1 MTNLKHSHLYNSYE
15 SFIEAKSQISWN
27 YGFTPTFMP
36 DFLYDF
42 QSYLVDWAVR
52 TGRGGLYCDCG
63 LGKTPMQLVWAEN
76 VVRHTNK
83 PVLILTPLA
92 VSFQTVQEAA
102 KFDIDAQRS
111 HDGKPCRNITVTNY
125 EQLHRF
131 DWRDYGGC
139 VCDESSILKNFDAK
153 RKDEIT
159 QFMRKLPYRL
169 LATAT
174 AAPNDFTELG
184 TSSEALGGLG
194 YTDMLT
200 KFFKNDQN
208 VIKPMTYR
216 NKGQNFMNHEDGAKW
231 RLKGHAE
238 IPFWRWVASWS
249 RAMRKPSDFGFNDDE
264 FTLPPL
270 NQQEHLVRAN
280 KLAEGML
287 FEMPAFGL
295 REQREESRRSI
306 ESRCGKVAE
315 LVETGQPALVWC
327 HLNDEGDLLEKI
339 IPDARQ
345 ISGRDSDEAK
355 EEKFM
360 AFVKGEIR
368 VLVTKPK
375 IGAWGLNFQHC
386 NHVIFFPTHSFE
398 QVYQGVRRCWR
409 FGQKRPVKVD
419 IVTTEGGQGIM
430 KNLQRKA
437 AQADKM
443 FTSLVAQMNNAISV
457 ENRIKFDK
465 EMEVPKWL

>member
-1 MTNLKHSHLYNSYE
+1 
-15 SFIEAKSQISWN
+15 
-27 YGFTPTFMP
+27 
-36 DFLYDF
+36 
-42 QSYLVDWAVR
+42 
-52 TGRGGLYCDCG
+52 
-63 LGKTPMQLVWAEN
+63 
-76 VVRHTNK
+76 
-83 PVLILTPLA
+83 
-92 VSFQTVQEAA
+92 
-102 KFDIDAQRS
+102 
-111 HDGKPCRNITVTNY
+111 
-125 EQLHRF
+125 
-131 DWRDYGGC
+131 
-139 VCDESSILKNFDAK
+139 
-153 RKDEIT
+153 
-159 QFMRKLPYRL
+159 
-169 LATAT
+169 
-174 AAPNDFTELG
+174 
-184 TSSEALGGLG
+184 
-194 YTDMLT
+194 
-200 KFFKNDQN
+200 
-208 VIKPMTYR
+208 
-216 NKGQNFMNHEDGAKW
+216 MNHEDGAKW

-409 FGQKRPVKVD
+409 FGQKRPVTVD

-437 AQADKM
+437 AQTDKM